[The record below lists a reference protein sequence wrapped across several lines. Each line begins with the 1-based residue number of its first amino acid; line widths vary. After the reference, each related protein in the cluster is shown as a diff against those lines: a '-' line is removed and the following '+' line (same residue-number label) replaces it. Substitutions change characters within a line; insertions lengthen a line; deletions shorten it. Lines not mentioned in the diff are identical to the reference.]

1 MFNKK
6 QQLLKS
12 VTDTKRRRQVE
23 VNEQKKKR
31 KTELSNS
38 NPQGLNPAGQQDPQ
52 EPQGSRVINQTLLEK
67 ELNRESQF
75 KRAQI
80 LINHLFTNMTALEA
94 AHDQYEEC
102 LNGAN
107 DPYESQLG

>member
-6 QQLLKS
+6 QELLES
-12 VTDTKRRRQVE
+12 ITDTRRKRQVE
-23 VNEQKKKR
+23 INKQKKKR
-31 KTELSNS
+31 KIELSNS
-38 NPQGLNPAGQQDPQ
+38 NPQGLDPAGQQDPQ

-67 ELNRESQF
+67 EFNRESQF

-80 LINHLFTNMTALEA
+80 LINHLFTNTTALEA
-94 AHDQYEEC
+94 AHDQYEEY